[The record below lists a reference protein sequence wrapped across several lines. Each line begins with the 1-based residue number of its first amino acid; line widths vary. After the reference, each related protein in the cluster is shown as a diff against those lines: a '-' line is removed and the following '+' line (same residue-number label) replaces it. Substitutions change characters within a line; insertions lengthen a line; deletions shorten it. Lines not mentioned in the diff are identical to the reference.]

1 MDADQHIR
9 LECLKLAGGDL
20 IKARIILDSVMTA
33 SPIRAIPR
41 VSPFVEGT
49 IKAKG
54 DNWAG

>member
-20 IKARIILDSVMTA
+20 NKARIMLDFVMTA
-33 SPIRAIPR
+33 SPIRAIPP
-41 VSPFVEGT
+41 VSPFVVGAT
-49 IKAKG
+49 KARG